1 MNPQYVYCIINDELA
16 NLCKCGGT
24 KNSPQYRCDQLFN
37 TSLPVKCKLAYF
49 IEVNN
54 WKIAEKYVHNK
65 ITGMGIKRF
74 EGREWFKCNSND
86 IKTVFDECKKLY
98 GYNGENNKKED
109 TENISNDK
117 KEDTENISNNK
128 KEDTE
133 NISNNKKEDIK
144 NINYH
149 CDPCDYETNE
159 RTAFYHHNKSKRHEL
174 CIRKIDITEYQK
186 VIKENNE
193 LKQNLKKE
201 NDIIKQK
208 IKKEN
213 DIIKQKIKKENINLK
228 NKILTLEKDNM
239 ELKNKLL
246 EKDIEILKLKYNDKS

>member
-24 KNSPQYRCDQLFN
+24 KNSPQYRCDQLSN

-49 IEVNN
+49 IEVND
-54 WKIAEKYVHNK
+54 WKIAEKYIHNK
-65 ITGMGIKRF
+65 ITDMGVKRF
-74 EGREWFKCNSND
+74 EGREWFNCKPDD

-98 GYNGENNKKED
+98 GYNGENN
-109 TENISNDK
+109 K

-186 VIKENNE
+186 VIKENKE
-193 LKQNLKKE
+193 LKQK
-201 NDIIKQK
+201 IIE
-208 IKKEN
+208 IE
-213 DIIKQKIKKENINLK
+213 EE
-228 NKILTLEKDNM
+228 TEK
-239 ELKNKLL
+239 KLL
-246 EKDIEILKLKYNDKS
+246 EIENKKLLEINKIYKLLISAHE